1 MKITPAPDPKEF
13 NALVARAKEVIKI
26 ESQAVAGLA
35 DHIDENFVHLVLLIA
50 KNDGHLVVTG
60 MGKSGLIGNKIAS
73 TFSSIGVP
81 AFFLHAAEASHGDLG
96 MISKRDIILAISN
109 SGETEE
115 ILKLLPTFHRL
126 GVPVAAMTG
135 NPDSTLGKRSDYVL
149 NVAVKEE
156 ACSLGL
162 VPTSS
167 ATAALAM
174 GDALALTLL
183 EKQGFKEEDFAV
195 NHPGGSLGRRLLT
208 TVNDI
213 MHTGDEIPMV
223 SLDSPIYEVIQ
234 EMSRKG
240 FGTTAVVDDSSRIQ
254 GVITDG
260 DLRRL
265 IESRKPL
272 AEAQARDVMAASP
285 KLIKKDNMAARA
297 LQIMEEHS
305 ITSLMVSED
314 NSAVDGIIHLH
325 DLLKSGIV

>member
-1 MKITPAPDPKEF
+1 MKITPVPDPKEF
-13 NALVARAKEVIKI
+13 DALIARGKEVLRI
-26 ESQAVAGLA
+26 ESRAVAGIA
-35 DHIDENFVHLVLLIA
+35 DRIDENFVHLVLLIA
-50 KNDGHLVVTG
+50 KCDGHLVVTG
-60 MGKSGLIGNKIAS
+60 IGKSGLIGNKIAA

-96 MISKRDIILAISN
+96 MISRRDIILAISN

-115 ILKLLPTFHRL
+115 ILKLLPTFNRL
-126 GVPVAAMTG
+126 GVPIAAMTG

-149 NVAVKEE
+149 NVGVEEE

-183 EKQGFKEEDFAV
+183 EKQGFKEEDFAQ

-208 TVNDI
+208 TVNDV
-213 MHTGDEIPMV
+213 MHSGDEIPMV
-223 SLDSPIYEVIQ
+223 FLDSPIYEVIQ

-240 FGTTAVVDDSSRIQ
+240 FGTTAVVDSSKRIK

-272 AEAQARDVMAASP
+272 AEARARDVMGASP

-297 LQIMEEHS
+297 LQIMEKHS

-314 NSAVDGIIHLH
+314 QVTIDGIIHLH